1 MIRSA
6 ASATICVALQA
17 WVLSAA
23 FVRDGLKSSVNLT
36 SRLLE
41 HFHFY
46 SEQDRAAKCGF
57 S

>member
-1 MIRSA
+1 VMFDGAKPRDLWFCRS
-6 ASATICVALQA
+6 TGGPYL
-17 WVLSAA
+17 A
-23 FVRDGLKSSVNLT
+23 FCGIPRFFP
-36 SRLLE
+36 LE